1 MLVVKIDISIISFCQ
16 IHILIYVTVDSFHPG
31 HGDEYSYD
39 DDGTQ
44 TSVCLALPPP
54 DSNVS
59 LISILSTT
67 ILV

>member
-1 MLVVKIDISIISFCQ
+1 MIGMLVVKIDSSIISVCQ
-16 IHILIYVTVDSFHPG
+16 ILILMYVTVDSSHPG
-31 HGDEYSYD
+31 HGDEYSYH

-59 LISILSTT
+59 FFSMSSTT
-67 ILV
+67 